1 MAITRLGTAR
11 PNANQATGIYTFSES
26 YLVSVIVANVAAT
39 STPIPKCAIYVV
51 PSGAVTETSYSY
63 ICNNLVVG
71 FGTSFETFRFAVN
84 PGDVLTVRPSTDTL
98 AFSVFGILQDDVVGQ
113 GDLPQTFSNKVIRG
127 INNTLYVDKG
137 NSAQRDPAAE
147 VGYVRFN
154 TEYDT
159 LEVRTAVGWKRVT
172 VTE

>member
-11 PNANQATGIYTFSES
+11 PNANQAVSLFTFTES
-26 YLVSVIVANVAAT
+26 YLVSVIAANVNST
-39 STPIPKCAIYVV
+39 TTPIPRVSIFVI

-63 ICNNLVVG
+63 VAANITLP

-84 PGDVLTVRPSTDTL
+84 PGDVLTVRPTTADV
-98 AFSVFGILQDDVVGQ
+98 AFTAYGIIQDDVVGQ
-113 GDLPQTFSNKVIRG
+113 GDLPQTFTNKVIRG
-127 INNTLYVDKG
+127 DFNTLYVESG
-137 NSAQRDPAAE
+137 TTAQRNPASE

-154 TEYDT
+154 TEADT
-159 LEVRTAVGWKRVT
+159 LEVRTSAGWKRVT

>member
-11 PNANQATGIYTFSES
+11 PNANQANSIYTFLES
-26 YLVSVIVANVAAT
+26 YLVSVIVTNVAAT

-51 PSGAVTETSYSY
+51 PAGSVTEASYAY
-63 ICNNLVVG
+63 ICSNLAVS
-71 FGTSFETFRFAVN
+71 FGTSLETFRFAVN

-98 AFSVFGILQDDVVGQ
+98 AFTVYGILQDDVVGQ

-127 INNTLYVDKG
+127 VSNTLYLDKG
-137 NSAQRDPAAE
+137 TTGQRNPAAE
-147 VGYVRFN
+147 IGYVRFN
-154 TEYDT
+154 TEHDT
-159 LEVRTAVGWKRVT
+159 LEVKTGQGWKRVT